1 MINHNRKEFLK
12 SKAFRGQ
19 ITCLRLLYSQKLA
32 WSGFEDFPGGSAV
45 KNPPAMQEPQEA
57 TVSIPRLGRSPEGRN
72 GNPLQCYCLE
82 NPMDP
87 ALSNAEPELLTS
99 TLFSLISLFLHSF
112 IYSIVH
118 SCMHQTFSESLWWA
132 RNCVRHR
139 QREWQKNSLHELHKL
154 TVGRT
159 GEQTMTIHSAMEAM
173 GEENQSCYEKRTNF
187 PCIVQAQVLW
197 NSRGVTNTTGTGG
210 LSLDVQTRKGC
221 LYLQGGIWIRLLTP
235 RILGSGVASTG
246 QESTLPCKW
255 TSSDPSY
262 QAQGHLSTQYHQ
274 RNRKKSSLLRE
285 SWVRVWYT

>member
-1 MINHNRKEFLK
+1 
-12 SKAFRGQ
+12 
-19 ITCLRLLYSQKLA
+19 
-32 WSGFEDFPGGSAV
+32 
-45 KNPPAMQEPQEA
+45 
-57 TVSIPRLGRSPEGRN
+57 
-72 GNPLQCYCLE
+72 
-82 NPMDP
+82 MDP

-118 SCMHQTFSESLWWA
+118 LCMHQTFSESLWWA

-139 QREWQKNSLHELHKL
+139 KREWQKNTLHELLKL

-197 NSRGVTNTTGTGG
+197 KRKGVTNTTGTGG

-221 LYLQGGIWIRLLTP
+221 LYPQGGIWIRLLTP
-235 RILGSGVASTG
+235 RILHPLGRRAHFPTNGPD
-246 QESTLPCKW
+246 QTLLTKHRATYP
-255 TSSDPSY
+255 
-262 QAQGHLSTQYHQ
+262 LSTTKEIE
-274 RNRKKSSLLRE
+274 RNQAFLESLGWE
-285 SWVRVWYT
+285 CGIHNQA

>member
-1 MINHNRKEFLK
+1 MGEGWSGKLGLTKLSFYIELINNKVLLDSTENYIQYPMINHNRKEFLK

-57 TVSIPRLGRSPEGRN
+57 TVSIPRLGRSTEGRN

-118 SCMHQTFSESLWWA
+118 SCMHQTFSESL
-132 RNCVRHR
+132 
-139 QREWQKNSLHELHKL
+139 
-154 TVGRT
+154 
-159 GEQTMTIHSAMEAM
+159 
-173 GEENQSCYEKRTNF
+173 
-187 PCIVQAQVLW
+187 
-197 NSRGVTNTTGTGG
+197 
-210 LSLDVQTRKGC
+210 
-221 LYLQGGIWIRLLTP
+221 
-235 RILGSGVASTG
+235 
-246 QESTLPCKW
+246 
-255 TSSDPSY
+255 
-262 QAQGHLSTQYHQ
+262 
-274 RNRKKSSLLRE
+274 
-285 SWVRVWYT
+285 